1 MGTWL
6 LPLPV
11 ILPLATALLTMA
23 SWRRPRVQGLIS
35 GVSLGALLAV
45 SAALLGLVW
54 TEGTQRTSFGGWP
67 APFGIEFAV
76 DPLGAAMV
84 SITALMGAITALFSL
99 GEADPGTPS
108 PTRWPLTFALL
119 AGVGGAFV
127 TADLFNLYVW
137 FELMLVASLGLL
149 ALGGGPRHLDAALK
163 YFVLNALGTL
173 LLLLAVG
180 YLYGLTGH
188 LGFGALRGALATPD
202 NATLG
207 PFVTLLVLAIL
218 IKAGAFPLCAW
229 LPASYP
235 TLPAPLL
242 ALFAGLLT
250 KVGIYVLLRLLGGVL
265 PALPAFLT
273 QGLAWV
279 AAATMLVGVLGAAF
293 HWDLRRILAFH
304 IISQIGYMLLG
315 IALLTQAG
323 QVATVFYVVHHI
335 VVKANLFLVAGLVCR
350 MTGTYDLRRAGGLY
364 LARPALALL
373 FAIPA
378 LSLVGLPPLSGFW
391 AKLLVLRE
399 ALAQQQLALAMVALA
414 VGLLTLYSM
423 LKIWLEAFWKPHP
436 DPNWSPPSHAGLTPA
451 YLATGLLAAVT
462 LALGVMP
469 EPVLQ
474 LAERAVEA
482 LGEARP

>member
-11 ILPLATALLTMA
+11 LLPLATALLTMVC
-23 SWRRPRVQGLIS
+23 WRRPRLQQLIGAAGL
-35 GVSLGALLAV
+35 VALLVA
-45 SAALLGLVW
+45 SHALLVLVW
-54 TEGTQRTSFGGWP
+54 ARGTQRTSFGGWP
-67 APFGIEFAV
+67 APFGIEFAA
-76 DPLGAAMV
+76 DPLGAAMA
-84 SITALMGAITALFSL
+84 SITALMGAVAVLFSL
-99 GEADPGTPS
+99 GDADPGPRS
-108 PTRWPLTFALL
+108 PTLWPLTLALL

-137 FELMLVASLGLL
+137 FELTLVASLGLL
-149 ALGGGPRHLDAALK
+149 ALGGEARHLDAALK

-173 LLLLAVG
+173 LLLMAVG

-188 LGFGALRGALATPD
+188 LGFAPLRVALAAKD
-202 NATLG
+202 GATLG
-207 PFVTLLVLAIL
+207 PFVALLLLAVLV
-218 IKAGAFPLCAW
+218 KAGAFPLCAW

-265 PALPAFLT
+265 PELPAALG
-273 QGLAWV
+273 QGLAWL

-293 HWDLRRILAFH
+293 RWDLRRILAFH

-315 IALLTQAG
+315 LSLSSTAG
-323 QVATVFYVVHHI
+323 QIATVFYVVHHI
-335 VVKANLFLVAGLVCR
+335 VVKANLFLIAALVYR
-350 MTGTYDLRRAGGLY
+350 LTGSYDLRRAGGLY
-364 LARPALALL
+364 LARPGLAVL
-373 FAIPA
+373 FAVPA
-378 LSLVGLPPLSGFW
+378 LSLIGLPPLSGFW

-399 ALAQQQLALAMVALA
+399 ALAQSEFMLAAVALT

-436 DPNWSPPSHAGLTPA
+436 IPGWSPPSRLRLAPA

-462 LALGVMP
+462 LALGLSP
-469 EPVLQ
+469 EPLLQ
-474 LAERAVEA
+474 LAQRAVEA
-482 LGEARP
+482 LGETAP